1 MSGLIMTLQ
10 LLLGLSLLVFI
21 HEMGHYLA
29 ARMFGIRVN
38 KFYLFFDAWGYKL
51 FSFKRGNTEFG
62 IGWLPL
68 GGYCQIAGMIDETQ
82 GEKDLASEPQ
92 PWEYRSKPA
101 WQRLVVIFG
110 GIFLNFI
117 TGILILS
124 CLLLGSSKGYL
135 SNETVS
141 EFGGITPSPLAQEI
155 GFQHGDQILN
165 IDGKRIVRFQDAQG
179 MNVLFGSEI
188 NVLRGDDTL
197 KITIPKDTYRRVAE
211 QNVQFFSAQ
220 NFPAIVNDLQE
231 GGLAEQMGML
241 ADDRILQINDDS
253 VFSFGELQNILNAY
267 KNQDVQILVE
277 RKTHSIPYAIYE
289 TFELH
294 TTLDSTG
301 RLGVFIGIPF
311 ELTQY
316 TLSSALAYGYRDGM
330 DLLKANAKGLG
341 KVISGKEKATET
353 IQGPI
358 GMARIYGAK
367 WDWSRFWYVTGI
379 LSLILAFM
387 NFLPI
392 PALDGGHIV
401 FTLWEIITRKKPSD
415 KFLMVT
421 QQIGM
426 IILFALM
433 FFAFSNDLFKIFR

>member
-29 ARMFGIRVN
+29 ARAFGIRVN
-38 KFYLFFDAWGYKL
+38 KFYLFFDAWGVKL
-51 FSFKRGNTEFG
+51 FSFKRGETEFG

-82 GEKDLASEPQ
+82 GEEDLASTPQ

-101 WQRLVVIFG
+101 WQRLIVIFG
-110 GIFLNFI
+110 GIFLNFV

-124 CLLLGSSKGYL
+124 FLLLGSSKGYL
-135 SNETVS
+135 SNEEVS
-141 EFGGITPSPLAQEI
+141 RFGITPSSVAQEV
-155 GFQHGDQILN
+155 GFQSGDRILSIN
-165 IDGKRIVRFQDAQG
+165 GKKIVRFQDAQA
-179 MNVLFGSEI
+179 MNVLFGAQVE
-188 NVLRGDDTL
+188 VLRSNETL
-197 KITIPKDTYRRVAE
+197 TITIPNDTYRRVMQE
-211 QNVQFFSAQ
+211 GVQFFGAE
-220 NFPAIVNDLQE
+220 NYPVIVENLVE
-231 GGLAEQMGML
+231 GSIAEQMGIL
-241 ADDRILQINDDS
+241 ANDRILQINADTIH
-253 VFSFGELQNILNAY
+253 SFGILQSVLSAY
-267 KNQDVQILVE
+267 RNEDVQI
-277 RKTHSIPYAIYE
+277 SIDRNTDI
-289 TFELH
+289 LSLN

-301 RLGVFIGIPF
+301 KLGVFVRVPYQA
-311 ELTQY
+311 TRY
-316 TLSSALAYGYRDGM
+316 TLGSALVFGTKDAM
-330 DLLKANAKGLG
+330 DLLTANARGLG
-341 KVISGKEKATET
+341 KVVSGREKASET

-367 WDWSRFWYVTGI
+367 WDWARFWYVTGI

-401 FTLWEIITRKKPSD
+401 FTVWEIITRRKPSD

-426 IILFALM
+426 ILLITLM
-433 FFAFSNDLFKIFR
+433 VFAFGNDLFRIFR